1 MRLKYLRTKPRK
13 VIEASPCIVE
23 MGAMI
28 QCWTASG
35 VDDAKCA
42 QTAKMLADCMKNLV
56 RFFEKGENVDPIEQ
70 GWDITT
76 ATGNRS
82 GAVYSK
88 EVCYRIALMSGTES
102 AAICSTRGFQ
112 GQRLID
118 QGT

>member
-42 QTAKMLADCMKNLV
+42 QTAKMLADCMKNLPTKTKHV
-56 RFFEKGENVDPIEQ
+56 N
-70 GWDITT
+70 TT
-76 ATGNRS
+76 NYHLA
-82 GAVYSK
+82 
-88 EVCYRIALMSGTES
+88 
-102 AAICSTRGFQ
+102 
-112 GQRLID
+112 RL
-118 QGT
+118 QKQL

>member
-42 QTAKMLADCMKNLV
+42 QTAKMLADCMKSLV
-56 RFFEKGENVDPIEQ
+56 CLFRVVGV
-70 GWDITT
+70 
-76 ATGNRS
+76 
-82 GAVYSK
+82 
-88 EVCYRIALMSGTES
+88 
-102 AAICSTRGFQ
+102 ICH
-112 GQRLID
+112 
-118 QGT
+118 